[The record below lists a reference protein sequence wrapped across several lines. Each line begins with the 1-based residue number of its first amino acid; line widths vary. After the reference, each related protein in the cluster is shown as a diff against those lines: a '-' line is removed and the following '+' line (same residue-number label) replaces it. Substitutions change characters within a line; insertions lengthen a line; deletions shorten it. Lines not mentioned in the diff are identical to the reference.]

1 MQWNFYYAVRFSK
14 TKYGIVHWE
23 RYGWPE
29 LEVPL
34 NRIAHRDTWWWDEAK
49 AKKLAEFQANQL

>member
-14 TKYGIVHWE
+14 TQIGLVHWE

-29 LEVPL
+29 PDAPL
-34 NRIAHRDTWWWDEAK
+34 TREAHLDTWWWDEEK
-49 AKKLAEFQANQL
+49 AQKLADYRAGQR